1 MRYLALRLKWF
12 LLAGFLGLCSVSS
25 VQAQSPAPVSALPYM
40 PALSELPA
48 LPPNP
53 VPGNT
58 NATPVGISGA
68 ASDLKALVAAPPLY
82 GLVEGP
88 EFTPSYGRFQYS
100 LFFTSEEIERMKQV
114 LNLVESQRDQSTPY
128 VQVNDD
134 FTKLLEQT
142 VTVPSEPPNYPNFHL
157 SSLTYKGP
165 NEWAFWINDKKYT
178 PKKLPPDITVL
189 AISARSVTLAWAPS
203 FIDTAYARWKA
214 NEVNRSLPKNRLAQQ
229 ASDVTYRSSPP
240 AFVFT
245 LAPNQ
250 SYVGGAFAV
259 YEGRQIETV
268 NMPLSPNAL
277 LAMPSHNNSHIPVS
291 VPPAGSVNKEN
302 PQAGIPQMQEGNQ
315 SLEGLNSAN
324 PNVPT
329 PAQVYPPLASPPSL
343 MPPVPTPPPGAEPV
357 ERISLF

>member
-12 LLAGFLGLCSVSS
+12 LLAGFLGLWSVSS
-25 VQAQSPAPVSALPYM
+25 VQAQS

-58 NATPVGISGA
+58 NATPVGIPEA
-68 ASDLKALVAAPPLY
+68 ASDLKALVAAPPSSSL
-82 GLVEGP
+82 GEGP

-134 FTKLLEQT
+134 FTKLLEHT

-165 NEWAFWINDKKYT
+165 NAWAFWINDKKYT

-189 AISARSVTLAWAPS
+189 AISARSVTLAWSPS
-203 FIDTAYARWKA
+203 YIATAHARWKA

-229 ASDVTYRSSPP
+229 AVDVTYRSSPP

-277 LAMPSHNNSHIPVS
+277 MAMPSHNNSLIPVS
-291 VPPAGSVNKEN
+291 VPPAGSGNKEN
-302 PQAGIPQMQEGNQ
+302 PQAGILQMQEGNQ

-329 PAQVYPPLASPPSL
+329 PAQVTPPLASPPSL